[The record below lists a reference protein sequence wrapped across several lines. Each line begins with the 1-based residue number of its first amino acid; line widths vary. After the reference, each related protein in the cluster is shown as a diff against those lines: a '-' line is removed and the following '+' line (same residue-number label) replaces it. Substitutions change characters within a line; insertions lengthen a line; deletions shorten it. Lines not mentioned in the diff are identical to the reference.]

1 MQTGLIHLHSFLRWV
16 ALIAIVV
23 MLYRSYTG
31 LVKGRKF
38 SAADNRWSLITL
50 ITFHLQVVLGFV
62 LYFMNGWYSRMDEMS
77 NLIVRFFAAEHM
89 VGMLAA
95 VVLITI
101 GRVRAKKT
109 QTQSLKFKTHLWFF
123 LVAFILV
130 MISIPWPFL
139 EVGAGRSWFP
149 GM

>member
-1 MQTGLIHLHSFLRWV
+1 MDTGLLHLHSFLRWI

-23 MLYRSYTG
+23 MLFRSYTG

-50 ITFHLQVVLGFV
+50 ITFHLQVVIGFV
-62 LYFMNGWYSRMDEMS
+62 LYFMNGWYAQMDQMS

-95 VVLITI
+95 TILITI
-101 GRVRAKKT
+101 GRARAKRT
-109 QTQSLKFKTHLWFF
+109 QTQTLKFKTHLWFF
-123 LVAFILV
+123 LVAFVLV